1 MRIYFSKLSAY
12 AAYARIPDARRGVC
26 YAAWSKFSCLK
37 IWFIVLLLAGCSDR
51 QHVNPLDPENPETG
65 GRPTGLSVVSI
76 LDTIEVRWDALRLR
90 DLSGYRLYRK
100 RATDSDFL
108 RIADLGPRQNRFLDT
123 AASYGVAHSY
133 RLTARVNDFESPP
146 SATATVTPGPT
157 LTWVADFD
165 DRSIVKL
172 SHDGQHV
179 ITRTLLFLPAFRIT
193 VDPQRGSVWALLT
206 DRPSLTSG
214 ELARFDLNGNPLG
227 RFGDFAGIV
236 DFALDAS
243 DGSIWVADSLGEGL
257 LRFDHEGRQIAQRK
271 NVPQL
276 AALAYNK
283 FTNELWA
290 LTALNGRLLRIAS
303 QPVVDTLSITT
314 QNLISGK
321 PRAIDFD
328 QNTGAAWIALGDSVI
343 CVDRE
348 GNNRFKA
355 NASFRFASR
364 VAVDQLTGA
373 CWVIDESL
381 NFFRD
386 SRVLKF
392 GAAGEMLFEVNG
404 FDRPQALSVSSF
416 DSSCYIADTLRG
428 RTVIISK
435 TGAVLPGYNDL
446 ISPFDIEVVAFS
458 R

>member
-1 MRIYFSKLSAY
+1 MRVYFLKLSAY
-12 AAYARIPDARRGVC
+12 AAFARIPDARRRVC
-26 YAAWSKFSCLK
+26 YAIWSTLLPWKVFFV
-37 IWFIVLLLAGCSDR
+37 IFLLAGCSDR
-51 QHVNPLDPENPETG
+51 QRVNPLDPENPETG

-76 LDTIEVRWDALRLR
+76 LDTIAVRWDALRLR
-90 DLSGYRLYRK
+90 DLSGFSLYRK
-100 RATDSDFL
+100 RANESDFSPL
-108 RIADLGPRQNRFLDT
+108 ADLGPRQNQFLDT
-123 AASYGVAHSY
+123 AARYGVAHSY
-133 RLTARVNDFESPP
+133 RLTARVNGFESPP
-146 SATATVTPGPT
+146 SDIATVTPGPT

-172 SHDGQHV
+172 SHDGQHA

-193 VDPQRGSVWALLT
+193 VDAQRGAVWALLT

-227 RFGDFAGIV
+227 RSGDFTGIV

-257 LRFDHEGRQIAQRK
+257 IRFDREGRQIAQRK
-271 NVPQL
+271 NVPKL

-283 FTNELWA
+283 FTDELWA
-290 LTALNGRLLRIAS
+290 LAAHSGQLLRIAS
-303 QPVVDTLSITT
+303 QPVVDTLFITT
-314 QNLISGK
+314 QNFISGA
-321 PRAIDFD
+321 PRAIDFN

-364 VAVDQLTGA
+364 VAVDQLTGV

-381 NFFRD
+381 YFFRD

-392 GAAGEMLFEVNG
+392 GVAGEMLFEVNG
-404 FDRPQALSVSSF
+404 FDRPQALSVNPF
-416 DSSCYIADTLRG
+416 DSSCYVADTLRG
-428 RTVIISK
+428 RTVIISSA
-435 TGAVLPGYNDL
+435 GAVLPGYNDL